1 MIQLPLYV
9 FYLRENYYLHCSLVK
24 MAEACFLL
32 FIQLFSLKKKSSI
45 LYFSPAM
52 YVEICGT
59 DRCNYCF
66 AVCCSLGTCSVQR
79 SCPCHMPSMSVSD
92 PLPFCQTVLSAPFLC
107 WSEPVSSE
115 VMWLCVLSAVCGAIL
130 EFPHGLQALFTLSS
144 AALQHLLITACF
156 VCHM

>member
-1 MIQLPLYV
+1 
-9 FYLRENYYLHCSLVK
+9 
-24 MAEACFLL
+24 
-32 FIQLFSLKKKSSI
+32 
-45 LYFSPAM
+45 M

-79 SCPCHMPSMSVSD
+79 SCPCHKPSMLVSD

-107 WSEPVSSE
+107 WSEPASSE

-130 EFPHGLQALFTLSS
+130 EFPHDLQALSTLSS
-144 AALQHLLITACF
+144 AALQHLLITACL
-156 VCHM
+156 VCHMWPCWQAPWTGAAACACWQHDLYGYLLSPRCVATKVLGPQVMMRGGA